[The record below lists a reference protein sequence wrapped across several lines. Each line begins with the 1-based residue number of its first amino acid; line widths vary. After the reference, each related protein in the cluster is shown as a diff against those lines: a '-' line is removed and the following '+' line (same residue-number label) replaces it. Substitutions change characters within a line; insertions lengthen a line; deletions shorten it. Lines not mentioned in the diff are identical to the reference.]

1 MKIGILGGT
10 FNPIHLGHLR
20 IAEEARERLGLDQVI
35 FIPAGTPPLKTREI
49 APARHRLRMT
59 RLAVLGNR
67 FFSVLDV
74 ECARPDKSFTV
85 HTLELLARRHA
96 GATLYFLTGIDAFL
110 DLPLWKDPERL
121 LQLAHFVVLSRPG
134 TRFTDLLGS
143 PYIKSGRMTLQEL
156 DASKRSDAALPLAD
170 GHDLLLL
177 RVTDL
182 SVSSTAIRE
191 ALKNSRS
198 VKYLLPPKVESY
210 IIFNKLYS
218 LMPRATRPGGRCGST
233 NVRPK
238 LEVGVCSKAKTS
250 R

>member
-20 IAEEARERLGLDQVI
+20 IAEEARERLGLDRVI
-35 FIPAGTPPLKTREI
+35 FIPAGIPPLKNRDI

-59 RLAVLGNR
+59 KLAVAGNR
-67 FFSVLDV
+67 FFSVLDI
-74 ECARPDKSFTV
+74 ECAKPGKSFTV
-85 HTLELLARRHA
+85 ETLELLARRHA

-110 DLPLWKDPERL
+110 DLPHWKSPGRL
-121 LQLAHFVVLSRPG
+121 LQLAHFVILSRPG
-134 TRFTDLLGS
+134 TRFADLLDS
-143 PYIKSGRMTLQEL
+143 PYIKTGRVSLREL
-156 DASKRSDAALPLAD
+156 DARTRSEASLPLAG

-182 SVSSTAIRE
+182 SVSSTAIRK
-191 ALKNSRS
+191 ALQNGLSA
-198 VKYLLPPKVESY
+198 KYLLPPKVESY

-218 LMPRATRPGGRCGST
+218 LTPRAIRPGGRCGMSE
-233 NVRPK
+233 VRPEH
-238 LEVGVCSKAKTS
+238 EVEVCSKAKTS